1 MRRQIL
7 WLTAVAVCLGSAF
20 PRAHEIGTTRVSAVF
35 AADDTY
41 DIELVTDAAALIE
54 KLSAASGQRPATPRH
69 GSGPAGDDPAQ
80 VAILLQ
86 QLDAVFRQ
94 RVTLAFDGTP
104 AQPAIA
110 YSVTPAAGLSA
121 SVATIRLT
129 GTVPSGA
136 RAVRWT
142 YGWTFAS
149 YAMTVR
155 RTAAA
160 EPVTRWLEG
169 GEASPEID
177 IAAPAPDRAR
187 TAGRY
192 LALGFTHI
200 VPGGLDHVLFVLGIY
215 LLSRRLRSVLW
226 QVSAFTVAHS
236 ITLALGMSGVVAV
249 PPSIVEPL
257 IALSIAYV
265 AVENLFVAELTSR
278 RIALVFGFGLL
289 HGLGFAG
296 ALAELGLPRAEF
308 LTALITFNLG
318 VEAGQLAVVGAA
330 VLLVGWPW
338 GDRDW
343 YRRRVVVPASCAI
356 AVTAVYWTFE
366 RVAGSAA
373 LIRTIAFIVG

>member
-1 MRRQIL
+1 MAGAPRPL
-7 WLTAVAVCLGSAF
+7 DTARG
-20 PRAHEIGTTRVSAVF
+20 
-35 AADDTY
+35 
-41 DIELVTDAAALIE
+41 
-54 KLSAASGQRPATPRH
+54 
-69 GSGPAGDDPAQ
+69 GPASDSAQ
-80 VAILLQ
+80 VGILLQ

-149 YAMTVR
+149 YAMSVR
-155 RTAAA
+155 RTATA

-296 ALAELGLPRAEF
+296 ALAELGFPRRVPDGADH
-308 LTALITFNLG
+308 LQPG
-318 VEAGQLAVVGAA
+318 RGGGPAGG
-330 VLLVGWPW
+330 GWGGSPARW
-338 GDRDW
+338 VARGDR
-343 YRRRVVVPASCAI
+343 
-356 AVTAVYWTFE
+356 TGT
-366 RVAGSAA
+366 G
-373 LIRTIAFIVG
+373 VG

>member
-1 MRRQIL
+1 MRRHIL
-7 WLTAVAVCLGSAF
+7 WLTAVAVCLGSAL
-20 PRAHEIGTTRVSAVF
+20 PSAHELGTTRVSAVF
-35 AADDTY
+35 AADDAY

-54 KLSAASGQRPATPRH
+54 KLSAASGRA
-69 GSGPAGDDPAQ
+69 GSDPAEP
-80 VAILLQ
+80 AILLQ

-110 YSVTPAAGLSA
+110 YSVTPVTGLSA

-155 RTAAA
+155 RTGTA
-160 EPVTRWLEG
+160 EPATHWLEG

-177 IAAPAPDRAR
+177 IAAPAPDRPAPSRVEGAR

-215 LLSRRLRSVLW
+215 LLNRRLRSVVW

-296 ALAELGLPRAEF
+296 ALAELGLPRPEF
-308 LTALITFNLG
+308 LTALVTFNLG
-318 VEAGQLAVVGAA
+318 VEAGQLAIVGAA
-330 VLLVGWPW
+330 FLLVGWPW

-343 YRRRVVVPASCAI
+343 YRRRVVVPASGAI
-356 AVTAVYWTFE
+356 AVTAIYWTFE